1 MTRDKKN
8 KSNRNVKKRRRSF
21 VYFINNKH
29 SLSPILI
36 LGYSKFRANIQIFLQ
51 LVLGG

>member
-1 MTRDKKN
+1 MTRDSKKK
-8 KSNRNVKKRRRSF
+8 KSNRNVKKRRSF